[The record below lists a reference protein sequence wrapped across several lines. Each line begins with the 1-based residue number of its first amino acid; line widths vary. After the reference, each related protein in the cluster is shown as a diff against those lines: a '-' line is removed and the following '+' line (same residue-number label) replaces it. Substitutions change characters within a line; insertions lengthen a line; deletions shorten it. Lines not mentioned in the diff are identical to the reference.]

1 LRLEEKAR
9 PLRLAEKW
17 GFIVVI
23 LMAARPPEDLLSVVI
38 LMAAKPPEDLLLCDA
53 LTTDKQVLRSLR
65 SHQDDRG
72 VCDRHIS
79 PSSLP
84 DRHAMSVIAAPVW
97 EPRLVLTPLTSD
109 LEADVCVI
117 GLGGSG
123 LACIHQLLGSGQ
135 RVIGLDASGVA
146 GGAAGRNGGFLLGG
160 LAMFHHEAGAQLGL
174 ATAKAVYEQT
184 LMEID
189 RMERETPEAIRR
201 TGSLRI
207 AVSAEELDDCD
218 AQLGAMREDNLPV
231 EPYEGPE
238 GKGLLFP
245 ADAAFDPG
253 ARCGGLAIEALRRG
267 VQLFGNSR
275 VVSIDDTVVSTTHGS
290 VRARNVIVA
299 VDGRLETI
307 LPELGSRVRSARLQM
322 VATAPMAPTFTRPV
336 YARWGYDYWQQRADG
351 RVVLGGA
358 RDIGGEAEWTTS
370 TETSEPVQNALSALL
385 RTIGIE
391 APITHRWAAT
401 VGYTRTGIPILE
413 QVRPRVWA
421 IGAYSGT
428 GNVIGALCGRAV
440 ADLVLGQR
448 SEFADLLRV

>member
-1 LRLEEKAR
+1 M
-9 PLRLAEKW
+9 P
-17 GFIVVI
+17 
-23 LMAARPPEDLLSVVI
+23 
-38 LMAAKPPEDLLLCDA
+38 
-53 LTTDKQVLRSLR
+53 
-65 SHQDDRG
+65 
-72 VCDRHIS
+72 
-79 PSSLP
+79 
-84 DRHAMSVIAAPVW
+84 VIAAPVW
-97 EPRLVLTPLTSD
+97 EPRLVLTPLASD
-109 LEADVCVI
+109 VEADVCVI

-123 LACIHQLLGSGQ
+123 LACIHELLGSGQ
-135 RVIGLDASGVA
+135 RVVGLDASGVA

-160 LAMFHHEAGAQLGL
+160 LAMFHHEAGEQIGHA
-174 ATAKAVYEQT
+174 AAKAIYEQT

-189 RMERETPEAIRR
+189 RMERETPAAIRR

-207 AVSAEELDDCD
+207 AVSDEELDDCER
-218 AQLGAMREDNLPV
+218 QLAAMRDDGLPV
-231 EPYEGPE
+231 ESYKGPE
-238 GKGLLFP
+238 GNGLLFP

-275 VVSIDDTVVSTTHGS
+275 VISIDDTHVSTAHGS

-307 LPELGSRVRSARLQM
+307 LPELASRVRSARLQM
-322 VATAPMAPTFTRPV
+322 VATAPTAPMFSRPV

-358 RDIGGEAEWTTS
+358 RDLGGDAEWTTS
-370 TETSEPVQNALSALL
+370 TETSETVQNALTALVG
-385 RTIGIE
+385 TIGID

-401 VGYTRTGIPILE
+401 VGYTQTGIPVLE
-413 QVRPRVWA
+413 QIRPNVWA

-440 ADLVLGQR
+440 ANLVLGRR
-448 SEFADLLRV
+448 SEFADLLRG